1 VTNRQQRPSV
11 LHVIVRAGATN
22 SQYNEHCLPV
32 LAERRITVCSL
43 FPADVTPPPNLRLFS
58 GDGTKRG
65 CARVLREALDAGPY
79 DVVHVHA
86 PASGVL
92 TLAVYLRTWRSRRNL
107 AFTVHNSWANFRRRN
122 RLFLYLILALYPTVV
137 VCGRAARDS
146 MPWLVRRLF
155 GAKLRAVPNGVD
167 VARIDR
173 VVAGQGAA
181 GSAGSRV
188 IVSVNRLIPLK
199 DPGTVLEAFHH
210 ADKAGELVL
219 VGDGPLRAEL
229 EQDIQRK
236 RLASKVRLTGIVE
249 RDEVYRMLWHADA
262 FMSASGG
269 EGLPVAVLEAMA
281 CRCPVILSDIPPH
294 REIAAAAPRI
304 PLVPVGDAAAFA
316 KALRELMALPP
327 KERRRLGAAGRQCV
341 TERFSVRAMND
352 AYGDI
357 YRDVV
362 ARNGSV
368 DDRTHDTDQPRQPE
382 QRGVVGVH
390 AADDTAETGLLT
402 RMRHRL
408 RLVVALTLLG
418 ALAGAAYSHF
428 QQPEYHAA
436 TSLLVGDVIGGT
448 ADEETLK
455 ASASLAASYADLSR
469 REPVLKPVAELGF
482 ADNWRVLQQQ
492 VHAQTGDKNPQL
504 IQITSTAPSA
514 DEAERLAAAVAD
526 QVVALTK
533 RQEGDFQ
540 AEFAERQLT
549 RLETEITE
557 TQDRIEAVQAQLD
570 ALPASSDP
578 TALETQLTTLR
589 GALADLQDSYDTMLE
604 QARPDAGNGEV
615 TILEHA
621 YVTPSPLRPDLL
633 GMVAAG
639 AGAGFVLAAGW
650 IHLDTRRRSRLAH
663 RAGDGRRTEI
673 TNGHDRGPDPLP
685 TEAWA
690 PYETTPFDSSP
701 FAPARPEGKG
711 RSL

>member
-1 VTNRQQRPSV
+1 V

-32 LAERRITVCSL
+32 LAQRRITVCSL

-146 MPWLVRRLF
+146 MPRLVRRLF

-181 GSAGSRV
+181 GSADSPV

-219 VGDGPLRAEL
+219 VGDGPLRPEL
-229 EQDIQRK
+229 ELDVQRK

-262 FMSASGG
+262 FVSASGG

-327 KERRRLGAAGRQCV
+327 KERRRLGAAGRRCV

-357 YRDVV
+357 YREVV
-362 ARNGSV
+362 ARNGSA
-368 DDRTHDTDQPRQPE
+368 DDRSQDTAQQRREPV

-390 AADDTAETGLLT
+390 TADDTAETGLLT

-408 RLVVALTLLG
+408 GLVVTLTLLG

-436 TSLLVGDVIGGT
+436 SSLLVGDVIGGT

-469 REPVLKPVAELGF
+469 REPVLQPVAELGF

-504 IQITSTAPSA
+504 IQITSTAASA

-557 TQDRIEAVQAQLD
+557 TQDRIEAVQVQLD

-578 TALETQLTTLR
+578 TALETELATLR
-589 GALADLQDSYDTMLE
+589 GTLTDLQDGYDTMLE

-621 YVTPSPLRPDLL
+621 YVTPSPLRPDLM

-663 RAGDGRRTEI
+663 RAGNGGRTQITDSTET

-685 TEAWA
+685 TDAWA
-690 PYETTPFDSSP
+690 PYETTQ
-701 FAPARPEGKG
+701 G